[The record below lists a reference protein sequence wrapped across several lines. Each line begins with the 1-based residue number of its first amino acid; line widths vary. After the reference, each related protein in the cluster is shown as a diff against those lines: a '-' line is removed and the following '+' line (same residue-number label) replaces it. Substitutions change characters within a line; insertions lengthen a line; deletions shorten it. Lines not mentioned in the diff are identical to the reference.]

1 MKSSVFPIFLRAE
14 YKDSTALSRFESETK
29 RAAQSAK
36 RELVGVGA
44 ALDQALSRPRNNFG
58 SLDLGVDEL
67 RRAATQQQ
75 AIAASA
81 RQVAEATKAAALAT
95 GGFEG
100 SMSRATR
107 AAFELA
113 GAEERKTREIFE
125 QVAAL
130 DAVQRELNATAAA
143 TDMVTQASNRGA
155 LARRASAG
163 SIGAERAA
171 FGQLGQQ
178 MQDATVQ
185 LQMGTSAFVVF
196 SQQVPQAAFAL
207 SGLADSTNATKAA
220 IGRTAAFLAGPWGAA
235 VFAGI
240 AVLGPLASKL
250 FESGKAADKLT
261 GALDSVRFVTS
272 AMSEAQS
279 ALGSVLDLTT
289 GRIKDQTAATVTLAR
304 AQLQV
309 QLVQARLAGKQAE
322 TTLRTAAARSV
333 EVGSERRFTGD
344 RTGSIA
350 IPIRR
355 PTVSAAAAQRA
366 LKGDTEGALTE
377 VLRLQEA
384 GKITLDVFGKLSE
397 ATGNLGASRA
407 NVTVLEDALKALGGD
422 KAAIAGFLKSNS
434 GTRGSGAA
442 EARRAAAEVE
452 RLASFSESAAERIV
466 RINESFDES
475 PRLIDRASQ
484 ATRELDQLIAELG
497 ERKPKG
503 FEKLVQDAQA
513 AKAEVEK
520 ALLRPF
526 QQLGQETAQRL
537 QIEELLAQGRE
548 DEAAALQEIFRL
560 EQQIGKVTAEQR
572 SAVQELVKAEA
583 ERTRELRVQ
592 QRLFAAQL
600 EVVDQVER
608 SLTDLLSGR
617 STDFFG
623 DFRRALADLQGQRL
637 FEDLF
642 GEAFRD
648 IRRQLEGST
657 PQGRANA
664 RYAAEVE
671 KTVSTT
677 ARVERALA
685 GLGTALEQAAGRIPA
700 NDNASRAMGAGVTGA
715 GSSVAA
721 VLATLGRGTITVT
734 GKRPETRIARTSISD
749 LAKAISAGIGNSIG
763 GELGDLLGPR
773 FASALG
779 DAIGGFIAG
788 KTLGGTP
795 GGILGA
801 LQGGLGLFADKDG
814 KLSKG
819 LQGLSDALGKAGAG
833 AAVGS
838 QVAGISRM
846 LGIKGSTTGAQI
858 GGAAGA
864 FLPIPGGQ
872 IIGAIAGNIIGGLLK
887 KTPRASATIG
897 GAGGALGISS
907 VTGTSRA
914 LRDAA
919 DGLGGSVLESIN
931 RIAEQLGA
939 SVNAGAG
946 SVSIGQRKG
955 NLRVDTLGRGVTKI
969 GNGAV
974 DFGDDAEAAIAF
986 AVRDLIQDGVISGLK
1001 ASEQR
1006 LLRAGSDIEA
1016 SLRDVLDFRSVFDR
1030 LKAIKD
1036 PVGAALDGVTRE
1048 FDRYRDLFKRA
1059 GADASELAS
1068 LEELAGIERAR
1079 AIEEA
1084 TDRVVGSLK
1093 SLLAELKI
1101 GDNGL
1106 SLRDRQANALG
1117 SFNAL
1122 ASRVAAGDASAF
1134 DQFAEVSQQLLDIE
1148 RQLFGSTQDYFDRLT
1163 QVTSLTERAIADQT
1177 NVTSIGRGGTGAV
1190 FDDAR
1195 LVGSINTQTNE
1206 IVSRLDQLNAN
1217 LIAAQSPVTRVGFD
1231 SGRAENFALPYRVGN
1246 F

>member
-1 MKSSVFPIFLRAE
+1 MKSSVFPIYLRAE
-14 YKDSTALSRFESETK
+14 YQDSTALSRFESDAK

-36 RELVGVGA
+36 RELAGVGA
-44 ALDQALSRPRNNFG
+44 ALEQALARPRNNSG
-58 SLDLGVDEL
+58 SLDLGVEEL
-67 RRAATQQQ
+67 RRAAMQQQ
-75 AIAASA
+75 AVAASA
-81 RQVAEATKAAALAT
+81 RQVAEATKAAALST
-95 GGFEG
+95 GSFAG
-100 SMSRATR
+100 SMANATK
-107 AAFELA
+107 AAFQLA
-113 GAEERKTREIFE
+113 GAEERKTRELLE

-143 TDMVTQASNRGA
+143 TDMVTQATRRGA
-155 LARRASAG
+155 LARQGSTG
-163 SIGAERAA
+163 SISAERTA
-171 FGQLGQQ
+171 FVQLGQQ
-178 MQDATVQ
+178 LQDVTVQ
-185 LQMGTSAFVVF
+185 AQLGTSAFVIF
-196 SQQVPQAAFAL
+196 GQQVPQAAFAL
-207 SGLADSTNATKAA
+207 MGLADSTNATKAA

-235 VFAGI
+235 IFAGV
-240 AVLGPLASKL
+240 AVLGPLVARL
-250 FESGKAADKLT
+250 FETEKAADLALDATKSLAEQQQNFAGFFDLAT
-261 GALDSVRFVTS
+261 GAIVEQNAALIQNARLKRLEAIDANEANIRSNRQRIRGLIAGSDDPLFVGGGGIPGASVAPTRIPGNDDLVRRLR
-272 AMSEAQS
+272 AAGDNQARIDAELAALAQS
-279 ALGSVLDLTT
+279 DSSNAETARQILTLRAEQVQAVREVRKLSLEAESLQT
-289 GRIKDQTAATVTLAR
+289 G
-304 AQLQV
+304 QLQ
-309 QLVQARLAGKQAE
+309 AG
-322 TTLRTAAARSV
+322 LRRP
-333 EVGSERRFTGD
+333 ERR
-344 RTGSIA
+344 
-350 IPIRR
+350 
-355 PTVSAAAAQRA
+355 
-366 LKGDTEGALTE
+366 
-377 VLRLQEA
+377 
-384 GKITLDVFGKLSE
+384 
-397 ATGNLGASRA
+397 
-407 NVTVLEDALKALGGD
+407 
-422 KAAIAGFLKSNS
+422 
-434 GTRGSGAA
+434 TRGSGAA

-452 RLASFSESAAERIV
+452 RLANFGESAAERIA
-466 RINESFDES
+466 RINEAFDES

-503 FEKLVQDAQA
+503 FEKLVADAQA

-520 ALLRPF
+520 ALVRPF

-548 DEAAALQEIFRL
+548 DEATALQEIFRL

-592 QRLFAAQL
+592 QRLWAAQL

-608 SLTDLLSGR
+608 SLTDLLAGR

-700 NDNASRAMGAGVTGA
+700 NDNASRALAAGVAGA

-749 LAKAISAGIGNSIG
+749 LAKAISTGIGNSIG
-763 GELGDLLGPR
+763 GELEDLLGPR
-773 FASALG
+773 FASVLG
-779 DAIGGFIAG
+779 DVLGGVIAG
-788 KTLGGTP
+788 KALGGTP
-795 GGILGA
+795 GGILGG
-801 LQGGLGLFADKDG
+801 LQGLTANIKGLG
-814 KLSKG
+814 
-819 LQGLSDALGKAGAG
+819 GLSDALGKAGAG

-838 QVAGISRM
+838 QVAGLSQL
-846 LGIKGSTTGAQI
+846 LGIKGSNTGAQI
-858 GGAAGA
+858 GGAIGSVV
-864 FLPIPGGQ
+864 PVPGGQ
-872 IIGAIAGNIIGGLLK
+872 IIGAIAGNILGGLLK

-897 GAGGALGISS
+897 GSGGALGITG

-919 DGLGGSVLESIN
+919 NGLGGSVLESIN

-955 NLRVDTLGRGVTKI
+955 NVRVDTSGRGVTKI

-974 DFGDDAEAAIAF
+974 DFGEDAEAAVAF
-986 AVRDLIQDGVISGLK
+986 AVRDLIEDGVISGLK

-1036 PVGAALDGVTRE
+1036 PIGAALDGVTRE

-1217 LIAAQSPVTRVGFD
+1217 LIAAQSPVTRVGID
-1231 SGRAENFALPYRVGN
+1231 SGRAENFPLPYRVAN